1 MNKNRYQQIM
11 NRIQMPER
19 CEQAILEQIAHNA
32 SPVPTRRTWKRN
44 VIAGV
49 AIAACISVIG
59 MVSVSAIQGTNW
71 IHQLFPNSSDDAA
84 TAQYASQ
91 QAGNVSAFSA
101 DLDDLDAELIAAF
114 ADESNLYYAVH
125 LTPKTENPEKYTDRF
140 TISQTG
146 TFWFNGETNTDF
158 LQGSASETRPDG
170 DGYLFTNKIHLDSGT
185 WENHMTYQAEMQA
198 ILYEGEQYE
207 TLKQNF
213 GTIGTISITI
223 DLQNKPQT
231 SVYTASGTWNNASG
245 FLNVEQV
252 VLQPLTLTIDGTADN
267 QTNSAK
273 QVSVILKD
281 GSTVAGEYMT
291 SGYRNHGIVTEAL
304 TQVEQFLYLEKP
316 IDPTAATAIQMDDV
330 TIPLTAKADNTIL
343 DPASMVATIS
353 NFKTTGMDDFTVT
366 PLGVLSDGTN
376 LAMVLNLA
384 PNQPDMLP
392 EETMFI
398 IDVCSLSIDNKP
410 LSESLNTAYSYSE
423 QQTDGTYTFTC
434 KIQMDAFLNKQADV
448 AFALKTSDDSTLG
461 TVAFHL
467 DNIQTIPSVT
477 YTADG
482 IWKHYVEIQKT
493 YQVFHIQ
500 QVTCYPSHIKLV
512 GKMDE
517 NLVTQPESVSVIL
530 ADGTMV
536 SAVDLQSGKGGLS
549 AGYGVSHNL
558 DGTGWLEFDLPQPI
572 DPNAVTY
579 LKVDQTIIPLTAAE

>member
-1 MNKNRYQQIM
+1 MNKNRYQQLM

-19 CEQAILEQIAHNA
+19 CEQAILEQIESNA
-32 SPVPTRRTWKRN
+32 SPVPTRKPWKRT
-44 VIAGV
+44 VTAGI
-49 AIAACISVIG
+49 AIAACISIIG

-101 DLDDLDAELIAAF
+101 DLDDLNAELVTAF
-114 ADESNLYYAVH
+114 ADESNLYYAIH
-125 LTPKTENPEKYTDRF
+125 LTPKTDDPEKYTDRF
-140 TISQTG
+140 TVSPNGNFWVNGKTDFQFLQSGSSQT
-146 TFWFNGETNTDF
+146 T
-158 LQGSASETRPDG
+158 PDG
-170 DGYLFTNKIHLDSGT
+170 DGYLFTNKIHLDNGT
-185 WENHMTYQAEMQA
+185 WKDNATYQEEIQA
-198 ILYEGEQYE
+198 MLYEGEQYE
-207 TLKQNF
+207 SLKQNF
-213 GTIGTISITI
+213 GTIGTISVTI

-267 QTNSAK
+267 QTNRAE
-273 QVSVILKD
+273 QVSVVLAD

-291 SGYRNHGIVTEAL
+291 NGYRNHGIVTENL

-343 DPASMVATIS
+343 DPASMTATIS
-353 NFKTTGMDDFTVT
+353 DFTTTGMDDFTVT

-398 IDVCSLSIDNKP
+398 IDVCSLNIDNKP

-423 QQTDGTYTFTC
+423 QQADGAYIFTC
-434 KIQMDAFLNKQADV
+434 KIQMDAFLNQQADV
-448 AFALKTSDDSTLG
+448 TFALKTSDDRTLG

-477 YTADG
+477 YVADG
-482 IWKHYVEIQKT
+482 IWKHYVEIQKS

-500 QVTCYPSHIKLV
+500 QVTCYPSHIKLT
-512 GKMDE
+512 GKMDRD
-517 NLVTQPESVSVIL
+517 LVTQPESVSVIL
-530 ADGTMV
+530 ADGTTV

-558 DGTGWLEFDLPQPI
+558 DGTGWLEFDLSQPI
-572 DPNAVTY
+572 DPNTVTY